1 MVRLKCNLSNAGT
14 QGICCLHPLPLFS
27 WKTVGLDTFERIDL
41 VIELG
46 SQILSNFHVD
56 MLEMFKGL
64 LLQ

>member
-1 MVRLKCNLSNAGT
+1 MVRLKCNLSNVDT
-14 QGICCLHPLPLFS
+14 QGSCCLHPLPLFS
-27 WKTVGLDTFERIDL
+27 WKTVGLDTFERIGL

-56 MLEMFKGL
+56 MLEMFEEL

>member
-1 MVRLKCNLSNAGT
+1 MARLKCNFSNGGT
-14 QGICCLHPLPLFS
+14 QGSYCLHPLPLFS
-27 WKTVGLDTFERIDL
+27 WKTAGLDTFESIAL

-56 MLEMFKGL
+56 MLEMFKEL